1 MITTTEDGAYRV
13 SCLDIDCPR
22 PLARTVA
29 TMSHAANLERKHERE
44 FHGESETDESAELAK
59 IIYDASPW
67 GGMDEHAADEV
78 ARTVLAAGYVK
89 APF

>member
-1 MITTTEDGAYRV
+1 MITSTEDGAYRV

-44 FHGESETDESAELAK
+44 FHPQDGTKRGDLIALLRSRTFGGRNLNEVQSEEIADML
-59 IIYDASPW
+59 I
-67 GGMDEHAADEV
+67 AANYC
-78 ARTVLAAGYVK
+78 TPPL
-89 APF
+89 